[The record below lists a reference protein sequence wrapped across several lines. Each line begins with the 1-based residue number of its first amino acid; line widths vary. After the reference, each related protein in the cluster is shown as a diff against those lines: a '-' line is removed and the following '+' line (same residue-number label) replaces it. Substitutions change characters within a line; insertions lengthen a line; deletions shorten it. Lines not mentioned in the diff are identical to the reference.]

1 MKKTIVTVLVL
12 ALNSVSTAGPLGL
25 EMGMTLSEI
34 QSKIKLKSISPYT
47 FSAATLPDGH
57 PDFDD
62 YRLTI
67 TPQHGLCKLTAWTPD
82 IRTSV
87 YGTDVL
93 SEFDNYF
100 KVLSTKYGIAKR
112 FDFLRSGSIW
122 NERKDWMMALLKKE
136 RTLSAFWIDDKI
148 TMPDN
153 LSGIN
158 IEAYANSRESG
169 MIAISYE
176 FKNAESC
183 IGWIKANKNAKL

>member
-1 MKKTIVTVLVL
+1 M
-12 ALNSVSTAGPLGL
+12 
-25 EMGMTLSEI
+25 
-34 QSKIKLKSISPYT
+34 
-47 FSAATLPDGH
+47 
-57 PDFDD
+57 
-62 YRLTI
+62 
-67 TPQHGLCKLTAWTPD
+67 
-82 IRTSV
+82 
-87 YGTDVL
+87 L

-158 IEAYANSRESG
+158 FEAYANSRESG